1 VFTTASISM
10 RDILFALAIAI
21 PVFIF
26 AVIFFFV
33 FRRVAQRMAVRTKT
47 VLDNMLI
54 ESLELP
60 LFIGIVLSGLYFSIL
75 HLPWK
80 ESLHFEIGR
89 AFHTVFILLAAYAGI
104 ALLDSLYRWF
114 KLEVASK
121 TQTALDDWIIGVLRI
136 VTPILIILI
145 AILAALG
152 LFDLDTGAVR
162 DWLVVHGTR
171 IGLILVLAVA
181 ALLILGFA
189 GAKGI
194 RAFVARGAP
203 GQPDE
208 EVKKRADTL
217 SSVLITAG
225 QVFIIV
231 IAAFIVLSELGI
243 NIGPILA
250 GAGVVGIAIGFGAQ
264 SLVKDLISGVFII
277 MENQY
282 RVGDV
287 VRIADISGLVEQIN
301 LRRTML
307 RDLDGIVHVVPNG
320 EIRVASNFT
329 KEWSRVNLNISVSYG
344 TDLDHAT
351 AVINR
356 VCQQMAQEPEW
367 APIIIKTPQ
376 VLRVDNLGDSGI
388 DLKILGDTKPIRQW
402 DVMGEIRKR
411 VKKAFDEEG
420 IEIPWPHTK
429 VFFGNPIPPQP
440 EAIKQKGTE

>member
-1 VFTTASISM
+1 MTTGDITT
-10 RDILFALAIAI
+10 RDILLALAIAL
-21 PVFIF
+21 PVFVFAGIF
-26 AVIFFFV
+26 YFV
-33 FRRVAQRMAVRTKT
+33 FRRVAQRMAARTKT
-47 VLDNMLI
+47 VLDNMLL
-54 ESLELP
+54 ESLEWP
-60 LFIGIVLSGLYFSIL
+60 IFIGIVLSGLYFSIL
-75 HLPWK
+75 HLPWR
-80 ESLHFEIGR
+80 ESTHFEIGR
-89 AFHTVFILLAAYAGI
+89 AFHTTFIILAAYGGI

-114 KLEVASK
+114 KLEVTSK
-121 TQTALDDWIIGVLRI
+121 TQTALDDWIIGALRI

-152 LFDLDTGAVR
+152 LFDVDTSAVK

-171 IGLILVLAVA
+171 IGLILVLSIA
-181 ALLILGFA
+181 ALFILGSTGSKA
-189 GAKGI
+189 IKT
-194 RAFVARGAP
+194 FVARGAP
-203 GQPDE
+203 QQPDE
-208 EVKKRADTL
+208 EIQKRANTL

-225 QVFIIV
+225 QVFILV
-231 IAAFIVLSELGI
+231 IAAFIILSDLGI
-243 NIGPILA
+243 NIAPIMA
-250 GAGVVGIAIGFGAQ
+250 GAGVLGIAIGFGAQ
-264 SLVKDLISGVFII
+264 SLVKDIIAGIFIV

-287 VRIADISGLVEQIN
+287 VKVAEISGLVEQIN
-301 LRRTML
+301 LRRTVL

-344 TDLDHAT
+344 TDLDHAI

-367 APIIIKTPQ
+367 VPLIIKTPQ

-388 DLKILGDTKPIRQW
+388 ELKILGDTKPIRQW

-429 VFFGNPIPPQP
+429 VFFGNPFPTQP
-440 EAIKQKGTE
+440 EATKQKETG

>member
-10 RDILFALAIAI
+10 RDILYVLAIAL

-26 AVIFFFV
+26 AGLFYFTLREIA
-33 FRRVAQRMAVRTKT
+33 RRIAARTKT

-54 ESLELP
+54 ESLEWP
-60 LFIGIVLSGLYFSIL
+60 IFAGIVLAGIYFAVL

-89 AFHTVFILLAAYAGI
+89 AFHTLFILLAAYGGI
-104 ALLDSLYRWF
+104 KLFDSLYRWF

-121 TQTALDDWIIGVLRI
+121 TQTVLDDWIVGALRVI
-136 VTPILIILI
+136 TPVLIIFA
-145 AILAALG
+145 AILATLE
-152 LFDLDTGAVR
+152 LFNINTGSIK
-162 DWLVVHGTR
+162 DWLVGHGTR
-171 IGLILVLAVA
+171 IGLILVLSVA
-181 ALLILGFA
+181 ALFLLGFA
-189 GAKGI
+189 GSKAI
-194 RAFVARGAP
+194 RTFIARGAP
-203 GQPDE
+203 GQAEE
-208 EVKKRADTL
+208 EVRKRADTL
-217 SSVLITAG
+217 SNVLITAG

-231 IAAFIVLSELGI
+231 IAAFIILSEVGI

-287 VRIADISGLVEQIN
+287 VKIADISGLVEQIN
-301 LRRTML
+301 LRRTIL
-307 RDLDGIVHVVPNG
+307 RDLDGIVHTVPNG

-344 TDLDHAT
+344 TDLDRAT

-356 VCQQMAQEPEW
+356 VCKEMAQEPEW
-367 APIIIKTPQ
+367 APLIIKTPQ

-429 VFFGNPIPPQP
+429 VFFGNPIPAHP
-440 EAIKQKGTE
+440 ETTEQKGT

>member
-10 RDILFALAIAI
+10 RDILYALAIAL
-21 PVFIF
+21 PVFVFAGIF
-26 AVIFFFV
+26 YFILRGIA
-33 FRRVAQRMAVRTKT
+33 RRIAARTTT

-54 ESLELP
+54 ESLEWP
-60 LFIGIVLSGLYFSIL
+60 IFAGIVLSGIYFAVL

-80 ESLHFEIGR
+80 ESIHFEIGR
-89 AFHTVFILLAAYAGI
+89 AFHTVFILLAAYGGI

-121 TQTALDDWIIGVLRI
+121 TQTALDDWIVGALRI
-136 VTPILIILI
+136 ITPILIILI
-145 AILAALG
+145 AILAVLG
-152 LFDLDTGAVR
+152 LFNVDTGAVK

-171 IGLILVLAVA
+171 IGLILVLSVA
-181 ALLILGFA
+181 ALLILGFT

-194 RAFVARGAP
+194 RAFVARGAT
-203 GQPDE
+203 GQPEE

-217 SSVLITAG
+217 SRVLITAG

-264 SLVKDLISGVFII
+264 SLVKDIIAGVFII

-287 VRIADISGLVEQIN
+287 VKIADISGLVEQIN
-301 LRRTML
+301 LRRTIL
-307 RDLDGIVHVVPNG
+307 RDLDGIVHSVPNG

-344 TDLDHAT
+344 TDLDRAI

-356 VCQQMAQEPEW
+356 VCQEMAKEPEW

-411 VKKAFDEEG
+411 VKKTFDDEG

-429 VFFGNPIPPQP
+429 VFFGNPIPAQP
-440 EAIKQKGTE
+440 EAEKRKEAE

>member
-10 RDILFALAIAI
+10 RDILYVLAIAL

-26 AVIFFFV
+26 AGLFYFTLREIA
-33 FRRVAQRMAVRTKT
+33 RRIAARTKT

-54 ESLELP
+54 ESLEWP
-60 LFIGIVLSGLYFSIL
+60 IFAGIVLAGIYFAVL

-89 AFHTVFILLAAYAGI
+89 AFHTLFILLAAYGGI
-104 ALLDSLYRWF
+104 KLFDSLYRWF

-121 TQTALDDWIIGVLRI
+121 TQTVLDDWIVGALRVI
-136 VTPILIILI
+136 TPVLIIF
-145 AILAALG
+145 ATILATLE
-152 LFDLDTGAVR
+152 LFNINTGSIK
-162 DWLVVHGTR
+162 DWLVGHGTR
-171 IGLILVLAVA
+171 IGLILVLSVA
-181 ALLILGFA
+181 ALFLLGFA
-189 GAKGI
+189 GSKAI
-194 RAFVARGAP
+194 RTFIARGAP
-203 GQPDE
+203 GQAEE
-208 EVKKRADTL
+208 EVRKRADTL
-217 SSVLITAG
+217 SNVLITAG

-231 IAAFIVLSELGI
+231 IAAFIILSEVGI

-287 VRIADISGLVEQIN
+287 VKIADISGLVEQIN
-301 LRRTML
+301 LRRTIL
-307 RDLDGIVHVVPNG
+307 RDLDGIVHTVPNG

-344 TDLDHAT
+344 TDLDRAT

-356 VCQQMAQEPEW
+356 VCKEMAQEPEW
-367 APIIIKTPQ
+367 APLIIKTPQ

-429 VFFGNPIPPQP
+429 VFFGNPIPAHP
-440 EAIKQKGTE
+440 ETTEQKGT

>member
-1 VFTTASISM
+1 MLTSADITM
-10 RDILFALAIAI
+10 RDIVFALAIAL
-21 PVFIF
+21 PVFVFAGIF
-26 AVIFFFV
+26 YFV
-33 FRRVAQRMAVRTKT
+33 LRMIARRITARTST
-47 VLDNMLI
+47 ALDNMLI
-54 ESLELP
+54 ESLEWP
-60 LFIGIVLSGLYFSIL
+60 IFAGMVLSGIYFAVL

-80 ESLHFEIGR
+80 ESVHFEISRG
-89 AFHTVFILLAAYAGI
+89 FHTAFIILAAYGGI

-114 KLEVASK
+114 KLEVTSK
-121 TQTALDDWIIGVLRI
+121 TQTALDDWIVGALRI
-136 VTPILIILI
+136 ITPILIILA
-145 AILAALG
+145 AILATLG
-152 LFDLDTGAVR
+152 LFNVDTSAVR

-171 IGLILVLAVA
+171 IGLILALSVA

-189 GAKGI
+189 GARGI
-194 RAFVARGAP
+194 RGFVARGAP

-208 EVKKRADTL
+208 EVRKRADTL

-231 IAAFIVLSELGI
+231 IAAFIILSELGI
-243 NIGPILA
+243 NIAPILA
-250 GAGVVGIAIGFGAQ
+250 GAGVIGIAIGFGAQ
-264 SLVKDLISGVFII
+264 SLVKDIIAGVFII

-287 VRIADISGLVEQIN
+287 VKIADISGLVEQIN

-307 RDLDGIVHVVPNG
+307 RDLDGIVHTVPNG

-344 TDLDHAT
+344 TDLDHAI

-356 VCQQMAQEPEW
+356 VCQEMAQEPEW
-367 APIIIKTPQ
+367 APLIIKTPQ

-429 VFFGNPIPPQP
+429 VFFGNPFPTQP
-440 EAIKQKGTE
+440 EATKQKETG

>member
-1 VFTTASISM
+1 MTTVDITT
-10 RDILFALAIAI
+10 RDILLALAIAL
-21 PVFIF
+21 PVFVF
-26 AVIFFFV
+26 AGVFYFV
-33 FRRVAQRMAVRTKT
+33 FRRVAQRMAARTKT

-54 ESLELP
+54 ESLEWP
-60 LFIGIVLSGLYFSIL
+60 IFAGIVLSGMYFAVLHVPWRESI
-75 HLPWK
+75 
-80 ESLHFEIGR
+80 HFEISRG
-89 AFHTVFILLAAYAGI
+89 FHTAFVILAAYAGI

-121 TQTALDDWIIGVLRI
+121 TQTALDDWIIGALRI

-152 LFDLDTGAVR
+152 LFDVDTSAVR

-171 IGLILVLAVA
+171 IGLILVLSIA
-181 ALLILGFA
+181 ALFILGFTGSKA
-189 GAKGI
+189 IKT
-194 RAFVARGAP
+194 FVARGAP
-203 GQPDE
+203 KQPDE
-208 EVKKRADTL
+208 EIQKRANTL

-231 IAAFIVLSELGI
+231 IAAFIILSELGI
-243 NIGPILA
+243 NIAPIMA

-264 SLVKDLISGVFII
+264 SLVKDIIAGVFII

-307 RDLDGIVHVVPNG
+307 RDLDGIVHLVPNG

-344 TDLDHAT
+344 TDLDHAI

-356 VCQQMAQEPEW
+356 VCQEMAQEPEW
-367 APIIIKTPQ
+367 APLIIKTPQ

-388 DLKILGDTKPIRQW
+388 ELKILGDTKPIRQW

-440 EAIKQKGTE
+440 EAMKQKGTE

>member
-1 VFTTASISM
+1 MFTTTVSM
-10 RDILFALAIAI
+10 RDILYVLAIAL
-21 PVFIF
+21 PVFVF
-26 AVIFFFV
+26 AGLFYFILRGIA
-33 FRRVAQRMAVRTKT
+33 RRIAAKTST

-54 ESLELP
+54 ESLEWP
-60 LFIGIVLSGLYFSIL
+60 LFAAIVLSGIYFAVL

-89 AFHTVFILLAAYAGI
+89 AFHTVFILLAAYGGI

-121 TQTALDDWIIGVLRI
+121 TQTVLDDWIIGALRI

-145 AILAALG
+145 AALAALE
-152 LFDLDTGAVR
+152 LFNINTSAVR

-171 IGLILVLAVA
+171 IGIILVLSVA
-181 ALLILGFA
+181 ALFVLGFL
-189 GAKGI
+189 GSKGI

-203 GQPDE
+203 EQVEE
-208 EVKKRADTL
+208 EVRKRADTL
-217 SSVLITAG
+217 SNVLITAG

-231 IAAFIVLSELGI
+231 IAAFVILSELGI

-264 SLVKDLISGVFII
+264 SLVKDIIAGVFII
-277 MENQY
+277 LENQY

-287 VRIADISGLVEQIN
+287 VTVASISGLVEQIN
-301 LRRTML
+301 LRRTVL
-307 RDLDGIVHVVPNG
+307 RDLDGIVHTVPNG

-344 TDLDHAT
+344 TDLDHAI
-351 AVINR
+351 AIINR
-356 VCQQMAQEPEW
+356 VCQEMAQEPQW
-367 APIIIKTPQ
+367 APLIIKTPQ

-402 DVMGEIRKR
+402 EIMGEIRKR
-411 VKKAFDEEG
+411 VKKTFDEEG

-429 VFFGNPIPPQP
+429 VFFGNPIPAQP
-440 EAIKQKGTE
+440 EAVKQKGTE

>member
-1 VFTTASISM
+1 MDIST
-10 RDILFALAIAI
+10 RDILLGLAIAL
-21 PVFIF
+21 PVFVFAGIF
-26 AVIFFFV
+26 YFIL
-33 FRRVAQRMAVRTKT
+33 RRVAHRMAARTST
-47 VLDNMLI
+47 ALDNMLI
-54 ESLELP
+54 ESLEWP
-60 LFIGIVLSGLYFSIL
+60 IVAGIVLSGMYFAIL
-75 HLPWK
+75 HLPLS
-80 ESLHFEIGR
+80 ESVDFEIRRG
-89 AFHTVFILLAAYAGI
+89 FHIVFIILAAFGGA
-104 ALLDSLYRWF
+104 ALLDSIYRWF
-114 KLEVASK
+114 KLEVTSK
-121 TQTALDDWIIGVLRI
+121 TQTALDDLIVAALRVI
-136 VTPILIILI
+136 TPILIIL
-145 AILAALG
+145 AAVLVILG
-152 LFDLDTGAVR
+152 LFNVDTSAVR

-171 IGLILVLAVA
+171 MGLILALSVA

-189 GAKGI
+189 GARGI
-194 RAFVARGAP
+194 RRFVARGAP

-208 EVKKRADTL
+208 EVRKRADTL
-217 SSVLITAG
+217 SSVLIAAG

-231 IAAFIVLSELGI
+231 IAAFIILSELGI
-243 NIGPILA
+243 NIAPILA

-264 SLVKDLISGVFII
+264 SLVKDIIAGVFII

-287 VRIADISGLVEQIN
+287 VKVAEVSGLVEQIN
-301 LRRTML
+301 LRRTVL
-307 RDLDGIVHVVPNG
+307 RDLDGIVHTVPNG
-320 EIRVASNFT
+320 EIRVASNLT

-344 TDLDHAT
+344 TDLDRAI

-367 APIIIKTPQ
+367 APLIIKTPQ

-440 EAIKQKGTE
+440 DAMKQKGTE

>member
-26 AVIFFFV
+26 AGIFYFV
-33 FRRVAQRMAVRTKT
+33 FRRVAQRLAARTST

-54 ESLELP
+54 ESLEWP
-60 LFIGIVLSGLYFSIL
+60 IFIGIVLSGLYFSIL

-80 ESLHFEIGR
+80 ESIHFEISRG
-89 AFHTVFILLAAYAGI
+89 FHTAFIILAAYGGI

-114 KLEVASK
+114 KLEVTPK
-121 TQTALDDWIIGVLRI
+121 TQTALDDLIVGTLRV
-136 VTPILIILI
+136 VTPILIILV
-145 AILAALG
+145 AILAVLE
-152 LFDLDTGAVR
+152 LFNVDTSAVR

-171 IGLILVLAVA
+171 IGLILVLSVA

-189 GAKGI
+189 GSKAI

-203 GQPDE
+203 GQAEE
-208 EVKKRADTL
+208 EVRKRADTL

-231 IAAFIVLSELGI
+231 IGAFIVLSELGI
-243 NIGPILA
+243 NIAPIMA

-264 SLVKDLISGVFII
+264 SLVKDIIAGVFII

-287 VRIADISGLVEQIN
+287 VRIADTSGLVEQIN

-307 RDLDGIVHVVPNG
+307 RDLDGVVHIVPNG

-344 TDLDHAT
+344 TDLDHAI

-367 APIIIKTPQ
+367 APLIIKTPQ
-376 VLRVDNLGDSGI
+376 VLRVDNLGASGV

-420 IEIPWPHTK
+420 IEMPWPHTK
-429 VFFGNPIPPQP
+429 VFFGNPPPLP
-440 EAIKQKGTE
+440 GTAKEGMEK

>member
-1 VFTTASISM
+1 MLTTTVINT
-10 RDILFALAIAI
+10 REILLALAIAL
-21 PVFIF
+21 PVFLFAGIF
-26 AVIFFFV
+26 YFILRVIA
-33 FRRVAQRMAVRTKT
+33 RRIAAKTRT

-54 ESLELP
+54 ESLEWP
-60 LFIGIVLSGLYFSIL
+60 IFAGIILSGIYFSVL
-75 HLPWK
+75 HLPWT
-80 ESLHFEIGR
+80 ESVHFEIGR
-89 AFHTVFILLAAYAGI
+89 GFHTAFIILAAYGGA
-104 ALLDSLYRWF
+104 ALFDSLYRWF
-114 KLEVASK
+114 KVEITSK
-121 TQTALDDWIIGVLRI
+121 TQTALDDWIVGTLRI
-136 VTPILIILI
+136 ITPILITLAAVL
-145 AILAALG
+145 AILG
-152 LFDLDTGAVR
+152 PFNIQTTAVT
-162 DWLVVHGTR
+162 DWLVAHGSR
-171 IGLILVLAVA
+171 IGLILVLSVA
-181 ALLILGFA
+181 ALLILGFI

-208 EVKKRADTL
+208 EVRKRADTL
-217 SSVLITAG
+217 SNVLITAG

-243 NIGPILA
+243 NIAPILA

-264 SLVKDLISGVFII
+264 SLVKDIITGVFII

-287 VRIADISGLVEQIN
+287 VTVAGISGLVEQVN
-301 LRRTML
+301 LRRTVL
-307 RDLDGIVHVVPNG
+307 RDLDGIVHTVPNG
-320 EIRVASNFT
+320 DIRVASNFT

-356 VCQQMAQEPEW
+356 VCQEMAKEPEW
-367 APIIIKTPQ
+367 APLIIKTPQ

-388 DLKILGDTKPIRQW
+388 ELKILGDTKPIRQW

-429 VFFGNPIPPQP
+429 VFFGNAPPAP
-440 EAIKQKGTE
+440 AAITKQKE

>member
-1 VFTTASISM
+1 MFTTASISM
-10 RDILFALAIAI
+10 RDILYALAIAL
-21 PVFIF
+21 PVFVFAGIF
-26 AVIFFFV
+26 YFILRGIA
-33 FRRVAQRMAVRTKT
+33 RRMAARTTT

-54 ESLELP
+54 ESLEWP
-60 LFIGIVLSGLYFSIL
+60 IFAGIVLSGMYFAVL

-80 ESLHFEIGR
+80 ESIHFEIGR
-89 AFHTVFILLAAYAGI
+89 AFHTVFILLAAYGGI

-121 TQTALDDWIIGVLRI
+121 TQTALDDWIVGALRI

-145 AILAALG
+145 AILAVLE
-152 LFDLDTGAVR
+152 LFNIDTSAVR

-171 IGLILVLAVA
+171 IGLILVLSVA
-181 ALLILGFA
+181 ALLILGFT

-194 RAFVARGAP
+194 RAFVARGAE

-217 SSVLITAG
+217 SRVLITAG

-264 SLVKDLISGVFII
+264 SLVRDIIAGVFII

-287 VRIADISGLVEQIN
+287 VKIADISGLVEQIN
-301 LRRTML
+301 LRRTIL
-307 RDLDGIVHVVPNG
+307 RDLDGIVHTVPNG

-356 VCQQMAQEPEW
+356 VCQEMAQEPEW
-367 APIIIKTPQ
+367 APLIIKTPQ

-411 VKKAFDEEG
+411 VKKTFDEEG

-429 VFFGNPIPPQP
+429 VFFGNPIPAQP
-440 EAIKQKGTE
+440 EDMKQKGAA

>member
-1 VFTTASISM
+1 
-10 RDILFALAIAI
+10 
-21 PVFIF
+21 
-26 AVIFFFV
+26 
-33 FRRVAQRMAVRTKT
+33 
-47 VLDNMLI
+47 MLI
-54 ESLELP
+54 ESLEGP
-60 LFIGIVLSGLYFSIL
+60 IFAGIVLSGMYFAVL

-80 ESLHFEIGR
+80 ESIHFEIGR
-89 AFHTVFILLAAYAGI
+89 AFHTIFILLAAYGGI

-121 TQTALDDWIIGVLRI
+121 TQTALDDWIVGALRI
-136 VTPILIILI
+136 VTPVLIILI
-145 AILAALG
+145 AILAVLG
-152 LFDLDTGAVR
+152 LFNIDTGAVK

-171 IGLILVLAVA
+171 IGLILVLSVA
-181 ALLILGFA
+181 ALLILGFT

-217 SSVLITAG
+217 SRVLITAG

-264 SLVKDLISGVFII
+264 SLVKDIIAGVFII

-287 VRIADISGLVEQIN
+287 VKIADISGLVEQIN
-301 LRRTML
+301 LRRTIL
-307 RDLDGIVHVVPNG
+307 RDLDGIVHSVPNG

-344 TDLDHAT
+344 TDLDRAI

-356 VCQQMAQEPEW
+356 VCQEMAKEPEW

-411 VKKAFDEEG
+411 VKKTFDEEG

-429 VFFGNPIPPQP
+429 VFFGNSIPIQP
-440 EAIKQKGTE
+440 EAEKRKEAE

>member
-10 RDILFALAIAI
+10 RDILYVLAIAL
-21 PVFIF
+21 PVFVFAGIF
-26 AVIFFFV
+26 YFILRGIA
-33 FRRVAQRMAVRTKT
+33 RRIAARTTT

-54 ESLELP
+54 ESLEWP
-60 LFIGIVLSGLYFSIL
+60 IFAGIVLSGMYFAVL

-80 ESLHFEIGR
+80 ESIHFEIGR
-89 AFHTVFILLAAYAGI
+89 AFHTVFILLAAYGGI

-121 TQTALDDWIIGVLRI
+121 TQTALDDWIVGALRI
-136 VTPILIILI
+136 ITPILIILI
-145 AILAALG
+145 AILAVLG
-152 LFDLDTGAVR
+152 LFNVDTGAVK

-171 IGLILVLAVA
+171 IGLILVLSVA
-181 ALLILGFA
+181 ALLILGFT

-194 RAFVARGAP
+194 RAFVARGAT
-203 GQPDE
+203 GQPEE

-217 SSVLITAG
+217 SRVLITAG

-264 SLVKDLISGVFII
+264 SLVKDIIAGVFII

-287 VRIADISGLVEQIN
+287 VKIADISGLVEQIN
-301 LRRTML
+301 LRRTIL
-307 RDLDGIVHVVPNG
+307 RDLDGIVHSVPNG

-344 TDLDHAT
+344 TDLDRAI

-356 VCQQMAQEPEW
+356 VCQEMAKEPEW

-411 VKKAFDEEG
+411 VKKTFDEEG

-429 VFFGNPIPPQP
+429 VFFGNPIPAQP
-440 EAIKQKGTE
+440 EAMERKEAE